1 MPKKRFT
8 PQFSKPASTVHPS
21 LNSNASAST
30 SASQNNN
37 VSSVNDLINSAR
49 RLNISPIEH
58 LRAASSLSPSS
69 HTLPPQIRH
78 LLSQPETP
86 SPTPRR
92 PLRSRRF
99 DANGRRIPA
108 GPAPPISWLE
118 GRAHELP
125 DVRRQFDL
133 GEEGR
138 LIPRGVGYF
147 PGLGDDIN
155 GNGPNGRRSLL
166 AICLKRLASDW
177 QNMSVYESNN
187 LALLPVSL
195 RMGLLS
201 YIAVYGPEEGIG
213 FQALKNILLLP
224 LQDNSVVEESIKE
237 ETEDWEE
244 EADERST
251 GGNNDHFFR
260 LDLGGSIGRS
270 VSLKQLSTLLT
281 NTFVVKEEK
290 IPRSFP
296 IALPHLTHLSLS
308 HPPPSISWSR
318 LLALT
323 PHLKTI
329 THLSLAY
336 WPTPTFTPNSSTNLW
351 GSPTSRRSQFR
362 YVASSLHTQTMDE
375 EFSESALVLKK
386 LASGVYGLEYLDLE
400 GCIDWALALQDVYGV
415 DWGHQWR
422 RLKTLILKS
431 GMMGDDPDSDVAE
444 FAGFSENEKSA
455 FEKAILEGLHTK
467 NHIYGMR
474 RGKALPW
481 MDVIVDRNPN
491 GMKSRV
497 PRESSETIV
506 GGAGARNWDT
516 ELAMAIA
523 NSTWES

>member
-8 PQFSKPASTVHPS
+8 SQYSKPASTVHPS

-49 RLNISPIEH
+49 RLNISPTEH

-108 GPAPPISWLE
+108 GPAPPKSWLE
-118 GRAHELP
+118 GSIHAPP
-125 DVRRQFDL
+125 DVQRRFRL

-138 LIPRGVGYF
+138 LFSRGVGYF
-147 PGLGDDIN
+147 PGLGDDTN
-155 GNGPNGRRSLL
+155 GNGPNAGRSLL
-166 AICLKRLASDW
+166 ETCLRRLASDW
-177 QNMSVYESNN
+177 QNMSIYESNN

-195 RMGLLS
+195 RMALLS

-213 FQALKNILLLP
+213 FQALKTILLLP
-224 LQDNSVVEESIKE
+224 TKDNSVAEGLIKE
-237 ETEDWEE
+237 EAEDWEE
-244 EADERST
+244 EADERSSA
-251 GGNNDHFFR
+251 GNNDCFFR

-270 VSLKQLSTLLT
+270 VSLKQLATLLT
-281 NTFVVKEEK
+281 NTSVIKEET
-290 IPRSFP
+290 IPRCLP

-323 PHLKTI
+323 PHLKTV

-336 WPTPTFTPNSSTNLW
+336 WPPPTFTPNSSINLW
-351 GSPTSRRSQFR
+351 GSPTSRRSQFQS
-362 YVASSLHTQTMDE
+362 VASNLHTHIMDE

-400 GCIDWALALQDVYGV
+400 GCIDWTSALEDINGV
-415 DWGHQWR
+415 DWVHQWR

-431 GMMGDDPDSDVAE
+431 GMMGDDPDSDMAE
-444 FAGFSENEKSA
+444 FEQFSENEKQI
-455 FEKAILEGLHTK
+455 FEKAILKGLRTG
-467 NHIYGMR
+467 NYIYGMR
-474 RGKALPW
+474 KKKALPW
-481 MDVIVDRNPN
+481 MNVIVDPIPK
-491 GMKSRV
+491 GVKPWV
-497 PRESSETIV
+497 ARESSETIV
-506 GGAGARNWDT
+506 GGAGARNEDI

>member
-8 PQFSKPASTVHPS
+8 PQYSKPASTVHPS

-49 RLNISPIEH
+49 RLNISPTEH

-118 GRAHELP
+118 GSAHESP
-125 DVRRQFDL
+125 DVRWQFRS

-138 LIPRGVGYF
+138 LFPRGVGYF
-147 PGLGDDIN
+147 PGLGDDTN
-155 GNGPNGRRSLL
+155 GNGPNGGRSLL
-166 AICLKRLASDW
+166 ETCLKRLASDW

-201 YIAVYGPEEGIG
+201 YIAIYGPEEGIG

-224 LQDNSVVEESIKE
+224 IQDNSVLEGPIKE
-237 ETEDWEE
+237 EAEDWEE

-251 GGNNDHFFR
+251 GGNNDYFFR

-281 NTFVVKEEK
+281 NSFVVKEDI

-296 IALPHLTHLSLS
+296 IALTHLTHLSLS

-336 WPTPTFTPNSSTNLW
+336 WPPPTFTPNSSTNLW

-400 GCIDWALALQDVYGV
+400 GCIDWTLALQDLYGV

-431 GMMGDDPDSDVAE
+431 GMMGDDPDSDLADFEGV
-444 FAGFSENEKSA
+444 SEDKKSA
-455 FEKAILEGLHTK
+455 IEKAIFEGMHTQ
-467 NHIYGMR
+467 NHIHRIR
-474 RGKALPW
+474 RTKALPW

-491 GMKSRV
+491 GMKPRV

-506 GGAGARNWDT
+506 GGAGARIWDT
-516 ELAMAIA
+516 EFAMAIA
-523 NSTWES
+523 NSTWDS